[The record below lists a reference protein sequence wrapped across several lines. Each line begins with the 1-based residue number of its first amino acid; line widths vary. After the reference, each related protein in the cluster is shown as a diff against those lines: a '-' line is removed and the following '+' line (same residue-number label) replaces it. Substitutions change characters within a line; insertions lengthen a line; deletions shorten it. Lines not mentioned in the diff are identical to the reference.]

1 MINMKKIPT
10 LCERIFENHKVV
22 GYNPDNITPGCE
34 CVLKGETV
42 ATVKLDG
49 SCCYISPNGT
59 FYKRYDA
66 RVDANGKLKKPLPEG
81 AIPCCDPDPITGHWP
96 HWLECDV
103 NKKEDKWFI
112 EAFNNCNFK
121 DIVGRKVNRC
131 TLEAIGPHFQ
141 GNPYNLEEDILEP
154 HGIRRIEELSYKEIS
169 VDLLKEYL
177 ETHEIEG
184 IVFWSFEVGE
194 IGRNIR
200 VLRLVEP
207 ICKIKRSDFGLKW
220 PV

>member
-1 MINMKKIPT
+1 MKKIPT

-42 ATVKLDG
+42 ATVKMDG
-49 SCCYISPNGT
+49 SCCYISPEGVL
-59 FYKRYDA
+59 YKRYDA

-81 AIPCCDPDPITGHWP
+81 AIACCDPDPITGHWP
-96 HWLECDV
+96 HWLACDV

-112 EAFNNCNFK
+112 EAFNNTKNK
-121 DIVGRKVNRC
+121 DMMFGATV
-131 TLEAIGPHFQ
+131 EAIGPHFQ
-141 GNPYNLEEDILEP
+141 GNPYGLVKDELDL
-154 HGIRRIEELSYKEIS
+154 HGSHIIEELSYTKLS

-177 ETHEIEG
+177 KIHKIEG
-184 IVFWSFEVGE
+184 IVFWSFKWGVNPLGRE
-194 IGRNIR
+194 IPYLI
-200 VLRLVEP
+200 EP